1 MPFDSGDSPEKS
13 TVLPEVDVTFKQQ
26 IFSLLVSISVFFFT
40 IDLVR
45 KKRLREEYS
54 LLWLAT
60 STTMIVLIFKYDWL
74 VGLTHLIGA
83 VLPTTTLFLGS
94 TLFLIILSVQ
104 FSIKI
109 SKLTDQV
116 KDLVQENALLRY
128 EFEQAMKKRES
139 AVAAMVDEG

>member
-1 MPFDSGDSPEKS
+1 M
-13 TVLPEVDVTFKQQ
+13 TVKQQ
-26 IFSLLVSISVFFFT
+26 IFSILVSLAVFFFT

-54 LLWLAT
+54 LLWLGT
-60 STTMIVLIFKYDWL
+60 SVMMLILIIRYDWL
-74 VGLTHLIGA
+74 LALTKLIGA

-94 TLFLIILSVQ
+94 ILFLVLLSVQ

-109 SKLTDQV
+109 SRLSNQV

-128 EFEQAMKKRES
+128 EFEMSRKR
-139 AVAAMVDEG
+139 VDAEPHEQVNCKAER

>member
-1 MPFDSGDSPEKS
+1 M
-13 TVLPEVDVTFKQQ
+13 TIKQQ
-26 IFSLLVSISVFFFT
+26 IFSILISVIVFILT

-45 KKRLREEYS
+45 KKRLKEEYS

-60 STTMIVLIFKYDWL
+60 SSAMIILILQYDWL
-74 VGLTHLIGA
+74 LALTRLIGA

-94 TLFLIILSVQ
+94 ILFLVLLSVQ

-109 SKLTDQV
+109 SKLSDQV

-128 EFEQAMKKRES
+128 EFEKS
-139 AVAAMVDEG
+139 AGAKTVVPAPRIQPPADMNNQ

>member
-1 MPFDSGDSPEKS
+1 MTE
-13 TVLPEVDVTFKQQ
+13 KQQ
-26 IFSLLVSISVFFFT
+26 LFAIIISFMVFIIT

-54 LLWLAT
+54 LLWLGT
-60 STTMIVLIFKYDWL
+60 SLCMIVLIFRYDWL
-74 VGLTHLIGA
+74 LLVTKLIGA

-94 TLFLIILSVQ
+94 ILFLILIAVQ

-109 SKLTDQV
+109 SRLSNQV

-128 EFEQAMKKRES
+128 EFEKSRQQENIIETQPDKAES
-139 AVAAMVDEG
+139 KG

>member
-1 MPFDSGDSPEKS
+1 M
-13 TVLPEVDVTFKQQ
+13 TLKQQ
-26 IFSLLVSISVFFFT
+26 IFSIIVSLLVFFFT

-54 LLWLAT
+54 LLWLGT
-60 STTMIVLIFKYDWL
+60 SMLMLILIIRYDWL
-74 VGLTHLIGA
+74 LKLTKLIGA

-94 TLFLIILSVQ
+94 ILFLVLLAVQ

-109 SKLTDQV
+109 SKLSNQV

-128 EFEQAMKKRES
+128 EFERYRLTNDQIVKDSQNNLSK
-139 AVAAMVDEG
+139 G

>member
-1 MPFDSGDSPEKS
+1 M
-13 TVLPEVDVTFKQQ
+13 TVKQQ
-26 IFSLLVSISVFFFT
+26 IFSILVSLAVFFFT

-54 LLWLAT
+54 LLWLGT
-60 STTMIVLIFKYDWL
+60 SVLMLILIIRYDWL
-74 VGLTHLIGA
+74 MALTKLIGA

-94 TLFLIILSVQ
+94 ILFLILLSVQ

-109 SKLTDQV
+109 SKLSNQV

-128 EFEQAMKKRES
+128 EFEKSRNCS
-139 AVAAMVDEG
+139 DEPQHKHADRKTER

>member
-1 MPFDSGDSPEKS
+1 M
-13 TVLPEVDVTFKQQ
+13 TIKQQ
-26 IFSLLVSISVFFFT
+26 IFSILISVIVFILT

-60 STTMIVLIFKYDWL
+60 SSAMIILILRYDWL
-74 VGLTHLIGA
+74 LALTSLIGA

-94 TLFLIILSVQ
+94 ILFLILLSVQ

-109 SKLTDQV
+109 SKLSDQV

-128 EFEQAMKKRES
+128 EFEKS
-139 AVAAMVDEG
+139 AGTQTVVPGPQTQQFADVK

>member
-1 MPFDSGDSPEKS
+1 M
-13 TVLPEVDVTFKQQ
+13 TIKQQ
-26 IFSLLVSISVFFFT
+26 IFSILISVIVFILT

-60 STTMIVLIFKYDWL
+60 SSAMIILILRYDWL
-74 VGLTHLIGA
+74 LALTKLIGA

-94 TLFLIILSVQ
+94 ILFLVLLSVQ

-109 SKLTDQV
+109 SKLSDQV

-128 EFEQAMKKRES
+128 EFERSTGTQAVVPCPQTQHS
-139 AVAAMVDEG
+139 ADIK

>member
-1 MPFDSGDSPEKS
+1 M
-13 TVLPEVDVTFKQQ
+13 TTKQQ
-26 IFSLLVSISVFFFT
+26 IFSIVISLAVFFFT

-54 LLWLAT
+54 LLWLGT
-60 STTMIVLIFKYDWL
+60 SVLMLVLIIRYDWL
-74 VGLTHLIGA
+74 LALTKLIGA

-94 TLFLIILSVQ
+94 ILFLMLISVQ

-109 SKLTDQV
+109 SKLSNQV

-128 EFEQAMKKRES
+128 EFDRSRMHG
-139 AVAAMVDEG
+139 DEHLKDKENDHSKG

>member
-1 MPFDSGDSPEKS
+1 M
-13 TVLPEVDVTFKQQ
+13 TLAQQ
-26 IFSLLVSISVFFFT
+26 IFSILVSLIVFILT

-60 STTMIVLIFKYDWL
+60 SSAMIILIVRYDWL
-74 VGLTHLIGA
+74 LALTKLIGA

-94 TLFLIILSVQ
+94 ILFLVLLSVQ

-109 SKLTDQV
+109 SKLSDQV

-128 EFEQAMKKRES
+128 EFEKS
-139 AVAAMVDEG
+139 AGAQTVVPGLRTQQSADIKQ

>member
-1 MPFDSGDSPEKS
+1 M
-13 TVLPEVDVTFKQQ
+13 TLKQQ
-26 IFSLLVSISVFFFT
+26 IFSLMVSITVFVFT

-60 STTMIVLIFKYDWL
+60 SFAMIVFIIKYDWL
-74 VGLTHLIGA
+74 IRITNLIGA
-83 VLPTTTLFLGS
+83 VLPTTTLFLGAI
-94 TLFLIILSVQ
+94 LFLIIIAVQ

-116 KDLVQENALLRY
+116 KDLVQENAILRY
-128 EFEQAMKKRES
+128 EFEKSRQKQDRE
-139 AVAAMVDEG
+139 AVRGSSEEA